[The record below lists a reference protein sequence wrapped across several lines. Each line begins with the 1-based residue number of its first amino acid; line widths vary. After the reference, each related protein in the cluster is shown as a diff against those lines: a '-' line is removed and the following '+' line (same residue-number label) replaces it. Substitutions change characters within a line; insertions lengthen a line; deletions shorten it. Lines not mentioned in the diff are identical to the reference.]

1 MSDLVPGD
9 LVEVLHPGFS
19 EPPLALVI
27 ELSGGTHLYRVLM
40 NDEGS
45 NKIFRGPGGLVR
57 GPAGEVLMNDEGS
70 NKIFRYS
77 SSILRK
83 VS

>member
-1 MSDLVPGD
+1 MSDLVSGD

-27 ELSGGTHLYRVLM
+27 ELSGGTHLYRVM
-40 NDEGS
+40 
-45 NKIFRGPGGLVR
+45 
-57 GPAGEVLMNDEGS
+57 MNDEGS

-83 VS
+83 VT

>member
-1 MSDLVPGD
+1 MSDFIPGD
-9 LVEVLHPGFS
+9 LVQVLHPGFS

-27 ELSGGTHLYRVLM
+27 ELSGGTHLYRVM
-40 NDEGS
+40 MMGDES
-45 NKIFRGPGGLVR
+45 
-57 GPAGEVLMNDEGS
+57 S

>member
-1 MSDLVPGD
+1 MSDLIPGD
-9 LVEVLHPGFS
+9 LVQVLHPGFS

-27 ELSGGTHLYRVLM
+27 ELNGGTHLYRVM
-40 NDEGS
+40 MMGDE
-45 NKIFRGPGGLVR
+45 NR
-57 GPAGEVLMNDEGS
+57 

>member
-1 MSDLVPGD
+1 MEIGYAIDAEIQAKMNDLVPGD

-19 EPPLALVI
+19 VPPLAVII
-27 ELSGGTHLYRVLM
+27 ELNSGTHLYNVLMM
-40 NDEGS
+40 NDES
-45 NKIFRGPGGLVR
+45 RG
-57 GPAGEVLMNDEGS
+57 
-70 NKIFRYS
+70 KIFRYS